1 MANKRAGRAA
11 IRQNWVN
18 CDVQRKSIRAH
29 KTCTANLNCNSSILT
44 RLPPQKTCGVSINAS
59 RWWLEKMQ
67 GRVCLRDKRRGNRVV
82 ARWQG
87 KMGLAAENLVAM
99 LAQRLRLRAPRC
111 NATAIKQMLIALDI
125 DLNYGAARDLPIM
138 AEPSLLVSTGI
149 DRFRRTIWL
158 EPDTQSAWRAMQA
171 AAIKAGV
178 QVETIS
184 AFRSQHYQADLV
196 RRKLKRGQA
205 ITEILKVSAAPGFSE
220 HHSGRAIDLAEPG
233 MPALEE
239 VFADSAAFS
248 WLQANAPR
256 FGFIM
261 SFPPENRHGV
271 MYEPWHWCYQ
281 PRNTK
286 RRNNI
291 ECEV

>member
-1 MANKRAGRAA
+1 MASKVTGRAA
-11 IRQNWVN
+11 IRQKRIY
-18 CDVQRKSIRAH
+18 CEAQRKPMRTH
-29 KTCTANLNCNSSILT
+29 KISTAALNCNSSILT
-44 RLPPQKTCGVSINAS
+44 RLPLGKSDGVSINAS
-59 RWWLEKMQ
+59 RWWLENMQ
-67 GRVCLRDKRRGNRVV
+67 SRICLRDKRRGNRVV
-82 ARWQG
+82 ARWHG
-87 KMGLAAENLVAM
+87 KTGLVAAELIEM
-99 LAQRLRLRAPRC
+99 LARRLRLRAPRS
-111 NATAIKQMLIALDI
+111 NVTTIKHQLSALGI
-125 DLNYGAARDLPIM
+125 DLDYGVVRDLPIM
-138 AEPSLLVSTGI
+138 REPSLLVSAGT

-158 EPDTQSAWRAMQA
+158 EPDTRSAWLAMQA

-178 QVETIS
+178 KTEIIS

-205 ITEILKVSAAPGFSE
+205 IVEILTVSAAPGFSE

-233 MPALEE
+233 MPPLVEA
-239 VFADSAAFS
+239 FADSAAFS
-248 WLQANAPR
+248 WLKANARR

-281 PRNTK
+281 PRNT
-286 RRNNI
+286 RRSNNI